1 MANQDFMKLHKYDPK
16 QDYSGWL
23 LQQKYDGVFAAI
35 QRSTGKVFSRT
46 GKEFFIPQDSKLAEH
61 LHYLNKQY
69 EDAGIEYPEDYI
81 IAEVVATDLTLE
93 ELSGLLNPNRKQ
105 EWDITAKQA
114 NWHLHLHDLVQ
125 LDAVGCCYL
134 IYYERLRALGY
145 LIQETEHIT
154 IVDSIEL
161 PADKELAQ
169 QCLDNIS
176 KNMIA
181 EGAEGVVLKDPL
193 GVYQKGKRSKQQLK
207 LVREHTEDVRI
218 VAVEYGKGKRE
229 KQLARFQC
237 QSIDNPDMLFWSD
250 LGAGWDDEARD
261 AMTYAYEQAPS
272 TVIGTVW
279 VVKGLRKSSTGKA
292 VRLPKLQYRRFDK
305 E

>member
-1 MANQDFMKLHKYDPK
+1 MKLHKYDPK

-23 LQQKYDGVFAAI
+23 MQQKFDGVFAAI

-61 LHYLNKQY
+61 LRYLNKQY
-69 EDAGIEYPEDYI
+69 EDAGIENHEDYI
-81 IAEVVATDLTLE
+81 IAEVVATDLALE
-93 ELSGLLNPNRKQ
+93 ELSSLLNPNRKQ
-105 EWDITAKQA
+105 EWDVAAKQA
-114 NWHLHLHDLVQ
+114 NWQLHLHDWVQ
-125 LDAVGCCYL
+125 LDTDAFCGRPYFQRLQYL
-134 IYYERLRALGY
+134 QDS
-145 LIQETEHIT
+145 IQENAHIAVVAT
-154 IVDSIEL
+154 LEL
-161 PADKELAQ
+161 PEGKELALQ
-169 QCLDNIS
+169 WLDNAS
-176 KNMIA
+176 KNLIA

-218 VAVEYGKGKRE
+218 IAVEYGKGKRE
-229 KQLARFQC
+229 KQLARWRC
-237 QSIDNPDMLFWSD
+237 QSLDNPDMQFWSD

-261 AMTYAYEQAPS
+261 AMTYTYEQDPS

-279 VVKGLRKSSTGKA
+279 VVKGLQKSSTGKA

>member
-1 MANQDFMKLHKYDPK
+1 MSKDFMKLHKYDPK

-23 LQQKYDGVFAAI
+23 LQQKFDGVFAAI

-61 LHYLNKQY
+61 LRYLNKQY
-69 EDAGIEYPEDYI
+69 EEAGIENTEDYI
-81 IAEVVATDLTLE
+81 LAEVVATDLTLE

-105 EWDITAKQA
+105 EWDVAAKQA
-114 NWHLHLHDLVQ
+114 NWQLHLHDWLQ
-125 LDAVGCCYL
+125 LDADGFCGRPYSQ
-134 IYYERLRALGY
+134 RLQVLRDSV
-145 LIQETEHIT
+145 TENAHIAVVAT
-154 IVDSIEL
+154 LEL
-161 PADKELAQ
+161 PDDKELALQ
-169 QCLDNIS
+169 WLDNAS
-176 KNMIA
+176 KNLIA

-218 VAVEYGKGKRE
+218 IAVEYGKGKRS
-229 KQLARFQC
+229 KQLARWQC
-237 QSIDNPDMLFWSD
+237 QSLDNPEMLFWAD

-261 AMTYAYEQAPS
+261 AMTYAYEQDPS

-279 VVKGLRKSSTGKA
+279 VVKGLQKSSTGTA

>member
-1 MANQDFMKLHKYDPK
+1 MKLHKYDPK

-23 LQQKYDGVFAAI
+23 VQQKFDGVFAAI
-35 QRSTGKVFSRT
+35 QCSTSKVFSRT

-61 LHYLNKQY
+61 LRYLNKQY
-69 EDAGIEYPEDYI
+69 EDAGIEYIEDYI

-105 EWDITAKQA
+105 EWDVAAKQA
-114 NWHLHLHDLVQ
+114 NWQLHLHDWVQ
-125 LDAVGCCYL
+125 LDADAFCGRPYFR
-134 IYYERLRALGY
+134 RLQILRDS
-145 LIQETEHIT
+145 IQETTHIAVVAT
-154 IVDSIEL
+154 LEL
-161 PADKELAQ
+161 PDDKELALQ
-169 QCLDNIS
+169 WLDNAS
-176 KNMIA
+176 KNLIA

-218 VAVEYGKGKRE
+218 VAVEYGRGKRE
-229 KQLARFQC
+229 TQLARFQC

-250 LGAGWDDEARD
+250 LGAGWDDAARD
-261 AMTYAYEQAPS
+261 AMTYAYEQDPS

-279 VVKGLRKSSTGKA
+279 VVKGLQKSSTGKA

>member
-1 MANQDFMKLHKYDPK
+1 MQKDFMKLHKYDPK

-23 LQQKYDGVFAAI
+23 LQQKFDGVFAAI

-61 LHYLNKQY
+61 LRYLNKQY
-69 EDAGIEYPEDYI
+69 EDAGVEYPEDYI
-81 IAEVVATDLTLE
+81 LAEITASDLTLE
-93 ELSGLLNPNRKQ
+93 ELSGLLSPNRKQ
-105 EWDITAKQA
+105 EWDVAAKQA
-114 NWHLHLHDLVQ
+114 NWHLHLHDWVQ
-125 LDAVGCCYL
+125 LDAEGFCGRPYFQ
-134 IYYERLRALGY
+134 RLQVLK
-145 LIQETEHIT
+145 
-154 IVDSIEL
+154 DSIRESAGISVVSTWDL
-161 PADKELAQ
+161 PEDKAITAQ
-169 QCLDNIS
+169 CIDTNSANL
-176 KNMIA
+176 IA
-181 EGAEGVVLKDPL
+181 AGAEGVVLKDPL

-218 VAVEYGKGKRE
+218 VAAEYGKGKRS
-229 KQLARFQC
+229 KQLARWQC
-237 QSIDNPDMLFWSD
+237 QSLDHPEMLFWAD

-261 AMTYAYEQAPS
+261 AMTYAYEQDPS

-279 VVKGLRKSSTGKA
+279 VVKGLQKSSTGTA

>member
-1 MANQDFMKLHKYDPK
+1 MQKDFMKLHKYDPK

-23 LQQKYDGVFAAI
+23 LQQKFDGVFAAI
-35 QRSTGKVFSRT
+35 QRSTGKVFSRA
-46 GKEFFIPQDSKLAEH
+46 GKEFFIPQDSKLAEQ
-61 LHYLNKQY
+61 LWYLNKQY
-69 EDAGIEYPEDYI
+69 EDAGIENPEDYI
-81 IAEVVATDLTLE
+81 IAEITALDLTLE

-105 EWDITAKQA
+105 AWDIRAKQA
-114 NWHLHLHDLVQ
+114 DWQLHLHDWVQ
-125 LDAVGCCYL
+125 LDADAFCGRPYFQ
-134 IYYERLRALGY
+134 RLQVLRDS
-145 LIQETEHIT
+145 IQENARIT
-154 IVDSIEL
+154 VVATLEL
-161 PADKELAQ
+161 PDDKELALQ
-169 QCLDNIS
+169 WLDNAS
-176 KNMIA
+176 KNLIA

-218 VAVEYGKGKRE
+218 VAAEYGKGKRS
-229 KQLARFQC
+229 KQLARWQC
-237 QSIDNPDMLFWSD
+237 QSLDNPDMLFWAD

-261 AMTYAYEQAPS
+261 AMTYAYEQDPS

-279 VVKGLRKSSTGKA
+279 VVKGLQKSSTGKA

>member
-1 MANQDFMKLHKYDPK
+1 M
-16 QDYSGWL
+16 
-23 LQQKYDGVFAAI
+23 QQKFDGVFAAI

-61 LHYLNKQY
+61 LRYLSKQY
-69 EDAGIEYPEDYI
+69 EDAGIENPEDYI
-81 IAEVVATDLTLE
+81 IAEVIATDLTLE

-105 EWDITAKQA
+105 EWDVAAKQA
-114 NWHLHLHDLVQ
+114 NWQLHLYDWVQ
-125 LDAVGCCYL
+125 LDADAFCGRPYFQ
-134 IYYERLRALGY
+134 RLQVLRDSVIENAS
-145 LIQETEHIT
+145 IT
-154 IVDSIEL
+154 VVATLEL
-161 PADKELAQ
+161 PDDKELAQ
-169 QCLDNIS
+169 QWIDNAS
-176 KNMIA
+176 KNLIA

-218 VAVEYGKGKRE
+218 VAVEYGKGKRS
-229 KQLARFQC
+229 KQLARWQC
-237 QSIDNPDMLFWSD
+237 QSLDNPDMLFWAD

-261 AMTYAYEQAPS
+261 AMTYAYEQDPS

-279 VVKGLRKSSTGKA
+279 VVKGLQKSSTGKA

>member
-1 MANQDFMKLHKYDPK
+1 MQKDFMKLHKYDPK

-23 LQQKYDGVFAAI
+23 LQQKFDGVFAAI

-46 GKEFFIPQDSKLAEH
+46 GKEFFISQDSKLAEH

-69 EDAGIEYPEDYI
+69 EDAGVEHPDDYI
-81 IAEVVATDLTLE
+81 IAEITASDLTLE

-105 EWDITAKQA
+105 EWDVAAKQA
-114 NWHLHLHDLVQ
+114 DWQLHLHDWVQ
-125 LDAVGCCYL
+125 LDAEGFCGRPYFQ
-134 IYYERLRALGY
+134 RLQVLK
-145 LIQETEHIT
+145 
-154 IVDSIEL
+154 DSIRENSGISVVSTLDL
-161 PADKELAQ
+161 PEDRAIAV
-169 QCLDNIS
+169 QCIDINSASL
-176 KNMIA
+176 IA
-181 EGAEGVVLKDPL
+181 AGAEGVVLKDPL

-229 KQLARFQC
+229 KQLARWQC
-237 QSIDNPDMLFWSD
+237 QSLDNPDMLFWAD
-250 LGAGWDDEARD
+250 LGAGWDEEARD
-261 AMTYAYEQAPS
+261 AMTYAYEQDPS

-279 VVKGLRKSSTGKA
+279 VVKGLQKSSTGKA
-292 VRLPKLQYRRFDK
+292 VRLPKLQYQRFDK

>member
-1 MANQDFMKLHKYDPK
+1 MKLHKYDPK

-23 LQQKYDGVFAAI
+23 LQQKFDGVFAAI

-61 LHYLNKQY
+61 LRYLNKQY
-69 EDAGIEYPEDYI
+69 EDAGIENPEDYI
-81 IAEVVATDLTLE
+81 IAEIVVADLTLE

-105 EWDITAKQA
+105 EWDVAAKQA
-114 NWHLHLHDLVQ
+114 NWQLHLHDWVQ
-125 LDAVGCCYL
+125 LDVDAFCGRPYFQRLQVLRDSVTENASIAVVATL
-134 IYYERLRALGY
+134 
-145 LIQETEHIT
+145 
-154 IVDSIEL
+154 EL
-161 PADKELAQ
+161 PDDKELALQ
-169 QCLDNIS
+169 WLDNAS
-176 KNMIA
+176 KNLIA

-218 VAVEYGKGKRE
+218 VAAEYGKGKRE
-229 KQLARFQC
+229 KQLARWQC
-237 QSIDNPDMLFWSD
+237 QSLDNPDMLFWAD

-261 AMTYAYEQAPS
+261 AMTYAYEQDPS

-279 VVKGLRKSSTGKA
+279 VVKGLQKSSTGTA

>member
-1 MANQDFMKLHKYDPK
+1 MKLHKYDPK

-23 LQQKYDGVFAAI
+23 MQQKFDGVFAAI

-61 LHYLNKQY
+61 LRYLNKQY
-69 EDAGIEYPEDYI
+69 EDAGVEYPEDYI
-81 IAEVVATDLTLE
+81 LAEVVATDLTLE

-105 EWDITAKQA
+105 EWDVAAKQA
-114 NWHLHLHDLVQ
+114 NWQLHLHDWVQ
-125 LDAVGCCYL
+125 LDAEGCCNLSYHQ
-134 IYYERLRALGY
+134 RLLELGY
-145 LIQETEHIT
+145 LVKENAHIA
-154 IVDSIEL
+154 IVATLEL
-161 PADKELAQ
+161 PDTKELAQ
-169 QCLDNIS
+169 QWLDNAS
-176 KNMIA
+176 KNLIA

-193 GVYQKGKRSKQQLK
+193 GTYQKGKRSKQQLK

-218 VAVEYGKGKRE
+218 VAAEYGKGKRE
-229 KQLARFQC
+229 KQLARFRC
-237 QSIDNPDMLFWSD
+237 QSLDNPEMQFWSD

-261 AMTYAYEQAPS
+261 AMTYAYEQDPS
-272 TVIGTVW
+272 TVLGTVW
-279 VVKGLRKSSTGKA
+279 VVKGLQKSSTGKA

>member
-1 MANQDFMKLHKYDPK
+1 MSNKDFMKLHKYDPK

-23 LQQKYDGVFAAI
+23 LQQKFDGVFAAI

-46 GKEFFIPQDSKLAEH
+46 GKEFFIPQDSKLAEY
-61 LHYLNKQY
+61 LHCLNKQY
-69 EDAGIEYPEDYI
+69 EDVGIENPEDYI
-81 IAEVVATDLTLE
+81 IAEVTASDLTLE

-105 EWDITAKQA
+105 EWDVAAKQA
-114 NWHLHLHDLVQ
+114 NWQLHLHDWVQ
-125 LDAVGCCYL
+125 LDAEGFCGRPYFQ
-134 IYYERLRALGY
+134 RLQVLK
-145 LIQETEHIT
+145 
-154 IVDSIEL
+154 DSIRENSGISVVVTWDL
-161 PADKELAQ
+161 PEDKAIAAQ
-169 QCLDNIS
+169 CIDINSTSLIAAG
-176 KNMIA
+176 A
-181 EGAEGVVLKDPL
+181 EGAVLKDPL

-218 VAVEYGKGKRE
+218 VAAEYGKGKRE
-229 KQLARFQC
+229 KQLARWQC
-237 QSIDNPDMLFWSD
+237 QSLDNPEMLFWAD

-261 AMTYAYEQAPS
+261 AMTYAYEQDPS

-279 VVKGLRKSSTGKA
+279 VVKGLQKSSTGKA

>member
-1 MANQDFMKLHKYDPK
+1 MQKDFMKLHKYDPK

-23 LQQKYDGVFAAI
+23 LQQKFDGVFAAI
-35 QRSTGKVFSRT
+35 QRSTGKVFSRI
-46 GKEFFIPQDSKLAEH
+46 GKEFFISQDSKLAEH

-69 EDAGIEYPEDYI
+69 EDAGVEHPDDYI
-81 IAEVVATDLTLE
+81 IAEITASDLTLE

-105 EWDITAKQA
+105 EWDVAAKQA
-114 NWHLHLHDLVQ
+114 DWQLHLHDWVQ
-125 LDAVGCCYL
+125 LDAEGFCGRPYFQ
-134 IYYERLRALGY
+134 RLQVLK
-145 LIQETEHIT
+145 
-154 IVDSIEL
+154 DSIRENSGISVVSTLDL
-161 PADKELAQ
+161 PEDRAIAAQ
-169 QCLDNIS
+169 CIDINSASL
-176 KNMIA
+176 IA
-181 EGAEGVVLKDPL
+181 AGAEGVVLKDPL

-229 KQLARFQC
+229 KQLARWQC
-237 QSIDNPDMLFWSD
+237 QSLDNPEMQFWAD

-261 AMTYAYEQAPS
+261 AMTYAYEQDPS

-279 VVKGLRKSSTGKA
+279 VVKGLQKSSTGKA

>member
-1 MANQDFMKLHKYDPK
+1 MPNKDFMKLHKYNPK

-23 LQQKYDGVFAAI
+23 VQQKFDGVFAAI
-35 QRSTGKVFSRT
+35 QCSAGKVFSRT

-61 LHYLNKQY
+61 LRYLNKQY
-69 EDAGIEYPEDYI
+69 KDAGIEYIEDYF

-105 EWDITAKQA
+105 EWDVAAKQA
-114 NWHLHLHDLVQ
+114 NWQLHLHDWVQ
-125 LDAVGCCYL
+125 MDAEGFCGRPYFQ
-134 IYYERLRALGY
+134 RLQILRDS
-145 LIQETEHIT
+145 IQETAHIT
-154 IVDSIEL
+154 VVATLEL
-161 PADKELAQ
+161 PDDKELALQ
-169 QCLDNIS
+169 WLDNAS
-176 KNMIA
+176 KNLIA

-193 GVYQKGKRSKQQLK
+193 GVYQKGTRSKQQLK

-218 VAVEYGKGKRE
+218 VAAEYGKGKRS
-229 KQLARFQC
+229 KQLARWQC
-237 QSIDNPDMLFWSD
+237 QSLDNPEMLFWAD

-261 AMTYAYEQAPS
+261 AMTYAYEQDPS

-279 VVKGLRKSSTGKA
+279 VVKGLQKSSTGKA

>member
-1 MANQDFMKLHKYDPK
+1 MQKDFMKLHKYDPK

-23 LQQKYDGVFAAI
+23 LQQKFDGVFAAI

-61 LHYLNKQY
+61 LRYLNKQY
-69 EDAGIEYPEDYI
+69 EDAGIENPEDYI

-105 EWDITAKQA
+105 EWDIAAKQA
-114 NWHLHLHDLVQ
+114 NWQLYLHDWVQ
-125 LDAVGCCYL
+125 LDADAFCGRPYFQ
-134 IYYERLRALGY
+134 RLQVLKDSV
-145 LIQETEHIT
+145 QETADIVVVVTWELQGDKASCDLFIDT
-154 IVDSIEL
+154 ISNSL
-161 PADKELAQ
+161 
-169 QCLDNIS
+169 
-176 KNMIA
+176 IA
-181 EGAEGVVLKDPL
+181 TGAEGIVLKDPL

-218 VAVEYGKGKRE
+218 IAVEYGKGKRE
-229 KQLARFQC
+229 KQLARFRC
-237 QSIDNPDMLFWSD
+237 QSLDNPEMQFWSD

-261 AMTYAYEQAPS
+261 AMTYAYEQDPS
-272 TVIGTVW
+272 TMLGTVW
-279 VVKGLRKSSTGKA
+279 IVKGLQKSSTGKA

>member
-1 MANQDFMKLHKYDPK
+1 MKLHKYDPK

-23 LQQKYDGVFAAI
+23 LQQKFDGVFAAI

-61 LHYLNKQY
+61 LRFLNKQY
-69 EDAGIEYPEDYI
+69 EDAGVENPEDYI
-81 IAEVVATDLTLE
+81 IAEITASDLTLE

-105 EWDITAKQA
+105 EWDVAAKQA
-114 NWHLHLHDLVQ
+114 DWHLHLHDCLH
-125 LDAVGCCYL
+125 LDADGFDGRP
-134 IYYERLRALGY
+134 YYQRLQL
-145 LIQETEHIT
+145 LTDNITENAHIAVVAT
-154 IVDSIEL
+154 LEL
-161 PADKELAQ
+161 PNDVDLA
-169 QCLDNIS
+169 CVRLDNAS
-176 KNMIA
+176 KNLIA

-218 VAVEYGKGKRE
+218 VAAEYGKGKRS
-229 KQLARFQC
+229 KQMARWQC
-237 QSIDNPDMLFWSD
+237 QSLDNPDMLFWAD

-261 AMTYAYEQAPS
+261 AMTYAYEQDPS

-279 VVKGLRKSSTGKA
+279 VVKGLQKSSTGKA

-305 E
+305 G